1 MQKVKFNEF
10 LDVKDNV
17 KWNIAVL
24 DFSKLSSQIRYNF
37 NFKFEFNVYVIR

>member
-1 MQKVKFNEF
+1 MQKVKFKDF

-24 DFSKLSSQIRYNF
+24 DFNLVSLKQITSQIR
-37 NFKFEFNVYVIR
+37 